1 MTNSHL
7 PQFFERLKVNPAIS
21 SFDDVAKELTFSPVP
36 SDRII
41 SRVNEL
47 TELRSLI
54 DIAIQAYMVQA
65 REGLV
70 DGREIAGFKLVAGRK
85 TRTINNKLKCVEIL
99 SRYGLEPE
107 QLYTRAL
114 IGLPAIEALLKEG
127 GMDKEE
133 MRTVLDNFVTT
144 TVSDPSVKIA

>member
-1 MTNSHL
+1 MTASRI
-7 PQFFERLKVNPAIS
+7 PQLFQRLQGNPKIT
-21 SFDDVAKELTFSPVP
+21 SFADVANELTYVGVP
-36 SDRII
+36 SNKII
-41 SRVNEL
+41 DRVNEL
-47 TELRSLI
+47 TELRSII
-54 DIAIQAYMVQA
+54 DIALQAYMQQA
-65 REGLV
+65 QTGLN
-70 DGREIAGFKLVAGRK
+70 DGYEINGFKLVAGRK

-133 MRTVLDNFVTT
+133 MKTVLDNFVTT